1 MSSHDVFIC
10 YSARDKTVATAI
22 CAVLEAEG
30 VRCWMA
36 PRDIVPGADWGESI
50 IDAINDARAMVLV
63 FSSNANDAQ
72 QQIKRE
78 VERAVNESMPVIPFR
93 IENVMPTKSLE
104 YFLSTPHWLDAFT
117 PPLDDHVRQLA
128 DSIKRLLGKQ
138 VAERPV
144 LVKPATSAPTLAALA
159 HHYVSG
165 GNGEG
170 FKIGGVPFAEWI
182 RKPVNA
188 AIAGGVVLVLL
199 LGLWFA
205 FRPTAKPE
213 DQAAWNVAA
222 MEDSI
227 PGYQLYMR
235 EMPSGYFY
243 GKAESRAAELKADV
257 DSAFA
262 KAKAA
267 NTPAAYTSFLNTYA
281 KQGVDLDEA
290 RNAYANADAQENAVR
305 VAYNSARQTRSRD
318 GYQGFLTQYGNSTYA
333 PDVRQRMAACRTQT
347 QTTGGTQASEMT
359 RSATASANTA
369 IIACNEARGTAA
381 AQLQNACLSGRGR
394 IANPRILSQNAQD
407 ASTAGGR
414 VVGGLLGGAI
424 FGRNQGVN
432 LGTAY
437 QCVVEVAASCEKSV
451 SSSRQVDVC
460 P

>member
-78 VERAVNESMPVIPFR
+78 VERAVNKSMPVIPFR

-144 LVKPATSAPTLAALA
+144 LVKPASSAPTLAALA
-159 HHYVSG
+159 HHYASG
-165 GNGEG
+165 GGEG
-170 FKIGGVPFAEWI
+170 FKIGGVPLAEWI
-182 RKPVNA
+182 KVPRHA
-188 AIAGGVVLVLL
+188 AIAAGAALVVILA
-199 LGLWFA
+199 LWFV

-213 DQAAWNVAA
+213 DQQAWNVAA

-227 PGYQLYMR
+227 PGYELYMR
-235 EMPSGYFY
+235 EMPSGYFA
-243 GKAESRAAELKADV
+243 GKAESRVSELKAEV
-257 DSAFA
+257 DNAFT

-290 RNAYANADAQENAVR
+290 RNAYANADAQESAVR
-305 VAYNSARQTRSRD
+305 VAYNTVRQTRSRA
-318 GYQGFLTQYGNSTYA
+318 GYQGFLAQYGTSTYA
-333 PDVRQRMAACRTQT
+333 PDVRQRIAACRTQT
-347 QTTGGTQASEMT
+347 QTSGDTQSSQLS
-359 RSATASANTA
+359 RSATGSGNTVL
-369 IIACNEARGTAA
+369 IACQEARNTV
-381 AQLQNACLSGRGR
+381 QSEIQNTCLASHGR
-394 IANPRILSQNAQD
+394 ISGARVVSQNAQNV
-407 ASTAGGR
+407 SSAGGR
-414 VVGGLLGGAI
+414 VVGSLLGGAL
-424 FGRNQGVN
+424 FGRNQNNVN
-432 LGTAY
+432 LGSVY
-437 QCVVEVAASCEKSV
+437 QCAIQAAAVCEKSV